1 MFASAAAARWVAE
14 LAKGIPSS
22 RLTLPFDNMV
32 VESTIDAGLNE
43 VNTKMHLRGNLSGFI
58 PLRHPTLPILT
69 VC

>member
-22 RLTLPFDNMV
+22 RLALPFDNMV
-32 VESTIDAGLNE
+32 VESTIHAGVAFERSQYKNA
-43 VNTKMHLRGNLSGFI
+43 NLSGFI
-58 PLRHPTLPILT
+58 PLGHPTLPILT